1 MRLANDNQIN
11 VLDPKNKKVQVVE
24 IIGVLENT
32 ANIQF
37 VRRNIINKGA
47 MVETSLGKV
56 KVSSRPGQHGM
67 VNGVLV
73 E

>member
-1 MRLANDNQIN
+1 
-11 VLDPKNKKVQVVE
+11 
-24 IIGVLENT
+24 
-32 ANIQF
+32 
-37 VRRNIINKGA
+37 
-47 MVETSLGKV
+47 VETSLGKV